1 MQLTPPLTTCAPAS
15 DPGCPLATPAACEA
29 LGLPFLDTDAN
40 TWPSGCLAQL
50 EAKGMACASRLQ
62 PYSCA
67 HEKYTRHANT
77 TEECLLFGRM
87 LNASYVGLA
96 PAAEGNEGAFDCDA
110 IFEFRGGCVW
120 PGDWQYYELHTGAR
134 KSSCVRRPAVKPTI
148 GERRPMAVPRA
159 RQAAGRRHEHSH

>member
-67 HEKYTRHANT
+67 HEK
-77 TEECLLFGRM
+77 
-87 LNASYVGLA
+87 
-96 PAAEGNEGAFDCDA
+96 
-110 IFEFRGGCVW
+110 
-120 PGDWQYYELHTGAR
+120 
-134 KSSCVRRPAVKPTI
+134 
-148 GERRPMAVPRA
+148 
-159 RQAAGRRHEHSH
+159 